1 MGAFDAGQV
10 VIREARPDD
19 AAQMIAHM
27 QTLAE
32 EPDSMIVTGP
42 GEFTLTVEEE
52 RAILEADAKSDNSV
66 FMVAEANGQIIGLLD
81 CSGGKRKA
89 NRHSTYLGISIRKE
103 WRGQGVGTALMVAA
117 IEWARGTGIITRM
130 ELEVFAHNA
139 RAIHVYEKCGFQ
151 VEGTRRKAFYRDGQY
166 IDSITMALLF

>member
-10 VIREARPDD
+10 VIREAKPDD

-32 EPDSMIVTGP
+32 EPDRMIVTGP
-42 GEFTLTVEEE
+42 GEFNRTVEEE
-52 RAILEADAKSDNSV
+52 RAILEAGAKSDNSV

-89 NRHSTYLGISIRKE
+89 NRHSTSLGMSIRKE
-103 WRGQGVGTALMVAA
+103 WREQGVGTALMQAA
-117 IEWARGTGIITRM
+117 IEWARGTGIVTRI

-151 VEGTRRKAFYRDGQY
+151 AEGIRRKAFFRDGQY
-166 IDSITMALLF
+166 IDSIIMALLF

>member
-10 VIREARPDD
+10 VIREATPGD

-27 QTLAE
+27 QRVAE
-32 EPDSMIVTGP
+32 EPDGMIVTGP
-42 GEFTLTVEEE
+42 GEFNLTVEEE
-52 RAILEADAKSDNSV
+52 QAVLDEHAKSDNSV
-66 FMVAEANGQIIGLLD
+66 FMVAEANGQIIGVLG
-81 CSGGKRKA
+81 CTGGKRKA
-89 NRHSTYLGISIRKE
+89 NRHSTYLGMSIRKE
-103 WRGQGVGTALMVAA
+103 WREQGIGTALMQAA

-151 VEGTRRKAFYRDGQY
+151 AEGIRRKAFYRDGQY
-166 IDSITMALLF
+166 IDSIVMALLF

>member
-1 MGAFDAGQV
+1 MGTFDAGHV
-10 VIREARPDD
+10 IIREARPDD

-32 EPDSMIVTGP
+32 EPDRMIVTGP
-42 GEFTLTVEEE
+42 GEFNLTVEEE

-66 FMVAEANGQIIGLLD
+66 FMVAEVDGQIIGLLG
-81 CSGGKRKA
+81 CTGGMRQA
-89 NRHSTYLGISIRKE
+89 NRHSTYLGMSIRKE
-103 WRGQGVGTALMVAA
+103 WREQGIGTALMQAA

-151 VEGTRRKAFYRDGQY
+151 AEGIRRKAFFRDGQY
-166 IDSITMALLF
+166 IDSIVMALLF